1 MGEYQESATAVD
13 TGCDESLAGDFPVDI
28 GTLLSALN
36 KDMQANALFPNGLG
50 GPSRGA
56 TPVAGSGT
64 IATAAAAALAE
75 AAAAAN
81 QGSPTAQA
89 AAAANA
95 AALAAGK
102 GAPGSSSANAAAL
115 AAARASAANAAA
127 LNPNGASGSRALTPT
142 GNLGGRAGVGGL
154 GGTGVGGTGVGG
166 LGLGGTGLGGSGV
179 AGGVGGAKGA
189 GGGLGGT
196 GTGGLGGPGAGG
208 IGSAGGFGAGGL
220 AGASVL
226 GAGGMDGAGNAGAGR
241 PGSLTA
247 GGAANAAPAEA
258 LADVYHSSGGTHSS
272 PSLLAQSG
280 VKAYTQLLNTLS
292 QAGHS
297 EKSAEALTNTLLLTS
312 ATLKSAYQQAVAKL
326 PDLLQSKDWRFSV
339 SNGALVFA
347 AGNDELSSQ
356 ELTLL
361 RAAFGE
367 SEVEPFA
374 NEVASAITT
383 MEAKRST
390 GADMNSLAW
399 GRFPVDDN
407 NFEQVVDLRSYLT
420 STAPGG
426 KYSTNIRPE
435 VPLTLGGMYLGDLV
449 TTRSDFFRPDIPAR
463 SDALHRAV
471 EAAANAEVGMT
482 LHGRCTCGE
491 VTFTLENTFDYAY
504 YCHCSRCRM
513 RTGSAFAAI
522 GGASI
527 DKLQITTGNKHL
539 LIEGECSDGYGA
551 RCSRCYAFLF
561 AAVRGRQYVHVSLGV
576 LAGTPSRLPD
586 HHIYVASKAPWYQIT
601 DGLPQYDEL
610 PLPLARR

>member
-1 MGEYQESATAVD
+1 
-13 TGCDESLAGDFPVDI
+13 LVDI

-50 GPSRGA
+50 GASRSVAPAAGGGA
-56 TPVAGSGT
+56 

-95 AALAAGK
+95 AALAAAAGD
-102 GAPGSSSANAAAL
+102 GSPGSAANQAAL
-115 AAARASAANAAA
+115 VAARASAADAAA
-127 LNPNGASGSRALTPT
+127 LNPNGARGASGSTSA
-142 GNLGGRAGVGGL
+142 GGLGDL
-154 GGTGVGGTGVGG
+154 GGTGRG
-166 LGLGGTGLGGSGV
+166 
-179 AGGVGGAKGA
+179 GGAS
-189 GGGLGGT
+189 
-196 GTGGLGGPGAGG
+196 G
-208 IGSAGGFGAGGL
+208 IG
-220 AGASVL
+220 
-226 GAGGMDGAGNAGAGR
+226 GAGR
-241 PGSLTA
+241 PGSLGGGA
-247 GGAANAAPAEA
+247 GGAAANAAAAES
-258 LADVYHSSGGTHSS
+258 LADVYHSSGGTHPS

-280 VKAYTQLLNTLS
+280 VKAYTQLLSTLS

-312 ATLKSAYQQAVAKL
+312 ATLKSAYQQALTKL
-326 PDLLQSKDWRFSV
+326 PALLQSKDWRFSV
-339 SNGALVFA
+339 SNGTLVFA
-347 AGNDELSSQ
+347 AGKDDLSPQ
-356 ELTLL
+356 ELNLL

-367 SEVEPFA
+367 SDVEPFA
-374 NEVASAITT
+374 NEVAGAITT
-383 MEAKRST
+383 MESKRSA

-399 GRFPVDDN
+399 GRFRADDN

-420 STAPGG
+420 STAPGS
-426 KYSTNIRPE
+426 KYSTNIAADSPN

-463 SDALHRAV
+463 SDALDRAA
-471 EAAANAEVGMT
+471 EALSSAEAGLI

-527 DKLQITTGNKHL
+527 DKLKMTTGNKQL

-586 HHIYVASKAPWYQIT
+586 HHIYVASKAPWYSIT

-610 PLPLARR
+610 PLPLSRR

>member
-1 MGEYQESATAVD
+1 M
-13 TGCDESLAGDFPVDI
+13 DI

-50 GPSRGA
+50 GPGRGVA
-56 TPVAGSGT
+56 PTAGSGA

-95 AALAAGK
+95 AALTAAASNGS
-102 GAPGSSSANAAAL
+102 PGSAANAAAL

-127 LNPNGASGSRALTPT
+127 LNPNGTRGAGGLTLASGTSD
-142 GNLGGRAGVGGL
+142 
-154 GGTGVGGTGVGG
+154 
-166 LGLGGTGLGGSGV
+166 LGGSGRGGG
-179 AGGVGGAKGA
+179 AGGSGVGGSS
-189 GGGLGGT
+189 
-196 GTGGLGGPGAGG
+196 GTGGLGIGGPSGAGGAGWTGGPGAGG
-208 IGSAGGFGAGGL
+208 IAGMG
-220 AGASVL
+220 
-226 GAGGMDGAGNAGAGR
+226 GAGR
-241 PGSLTA
+241 PGSLGGGAA
-247 GGAANAAPAEA
+247 GGAAANAAAAES
-258 LADVYHSSGGTHSS
+258 LADVYHSSGGTHPS

-280 VKAYTQLLNTLS
+280 VKAYTQLLSTLS

-312 ATLKSAYQQAVAKL
+312 ATLKSAYQQALARL
-326 PDLLQSKDWRFSV
+326 PALLQSKDWRFSV
-339 SNGALVFA
+339 SNGTLVFA
-347 AGNDELSSQ
+347 AGKDDLSPQ
-356 ELTLL
+356 ELNLL

-367 SEVEPFA
+367 SDVEPFA
-374 NEVASAITT
+374 NEVAGAITT
-383 MEAKRST
+383 MESKRAA

-399 GRFPVDDN
+399 GRFRVDDN

-420 STAPGG
+420 STAPGS
-426 KYSTNIRPE
+426 KYSTNIAADSLN

-463 SDALHRAV
+463 TDALDRAA
-471 EAAANAEVGMT
+471 EALADAEAGLI

-527 DKLQITTGNKHL
+527 DKLQMTTGNKRL

-551 RCSRCYAFLF
+551 RCSRCFAFLF

-586 HHIYVASKAPWYQIT
+586 HHIYVASKAPWYSIT

-610 PLPLARR
+610 PLPLSRR

>member
-1 MGEYQESATAVD
+1 
-13 TGCDESLAGDFPVDI
+13 LVDI

-50 GPSRGA
+50 GPTRGA
-56 TPVAGSGT
+56 APPAGGGA
-64 IATAAAAALAE
+64 IATAAAALAE
-75 AAAAAN
+75 AAATAN
-81 QGSPTAQA
+81 QGSPNAQA

-95 AALAAGK
+95 AALAAAAGN
-102 GAPGSSSANAAAL
+102 GAAGSAANAAAL

-127 LNPNGASGSRALTPT
+127 LNPNATS
-142 GNLGGRAGVGGL
+142 GRANLSSLDRGSGAGAGFGTGSAGGTGGI
-154 GGTGVGGTGVGG
+154 GGTGVGGTSGAGSSGGIGGMGNPGG
-166 LGLGGTGLGGSGV
+166 LGN
-179 AGGVGGAKGA
+179 AGGM
-189 GGGLGGT
+189 
-196 GTGGLGGPGAGG
+196 GAGG
-208 IGSAGGFGAGGL
+208 IGGLGGG
-220 AGASVL
+220 
-226 GAGGMDGAGNAGAGR
+226 GR
-241 PGSLTA
+241 PGSLN
-247 GGAANAAPAEA
+247 GGASGSAANAAAAEA
-258 LADVYHSSGGTHSS
+258 LADVYHSSGGTHPS

-280 VKAYTQLLNTLS
+280 VKAYTQLLSALS

-312 ATLKSAYQQAVAKL
+312 ATLKSAYQQALSKL

-339 SNGALVFA
+339 SNGALVFD
-347 AGNDELSSQ
+347 AGKEELSSQ

-367 SEVEPFA
+367 SDVEPFA
-374 NEVASAITT
+374 NEVANAITT
-383 MEAKRST
+383 MDAKRST
-390 GADMNSLAW
+390 GADMGSLPWA
-399 GRFPVDDN
+399 RFRVDAN

-420 STAPGG
+420 STAPGS
-426 KYSTNIRPE
+426 KYSTNIAADSQNGVIHPE

-463 SDALHRAV
+463 TDALERAL
-471 EAAANAEVGMT
+471 EAQANAEVGMI

-491 VTFTLENTFDYAY
+491 VTFALENTFDYAY

-551 RCSRCYAFLF
+551 RCDRCYAFLF

-586 HHIYVASKAPWYQIT
+586 HHIYVASKAPWYQIS

-610 PLPLARR
+610 PLPLSRR

>member
-1 MGEYQESATAVD
+1 M
-13 TGCDESLAGDFPVDI
+13 
-28 GTLLSALN
+28 
-36 KDMQANALFPNGLG
+36 
-50 GPSRGA
+50 
-56 TPVAGSGT
+56 
-64 IATAAAAALAE
+64 
-75 AAAAAN
+75 
-81 QGSPTAQA
+81 
-89 AAAANA
+89 
-95 AALAAGK
+95 
-102 GAPGSSSANAAAL
+102 
-115 AAARASAANAAA
+115 
-127 LNPNGASGSRALTPT
+127 
-142 GNLGGRAGVGGL
+142 
-154 GGTGVGGTGVGG
+154 
-166 LGLGGTGLGGSGV
+166 
-179 AGGVGGAKGA
+179 
-189 GGGLGGT
+189 
-196 GTGGLGGPGAGG
+196 
-208 IGSAGGFGAGGL
+208 GSAGGAG
-220 AGASVL
+220 SP
-226 GAGGMDGAGNAGAGR
+226 GGSGGIGGAGR
-241 PGSLTA
+241 PGSLG
-247 GGAANAAPAEA
+247 GGASGGATTTTAAEA
-258 LADVYHSSGGTHSS
+258 LADVYHSSGGTRPS

-280 VKAYTQLLNTLS
+280 VKAYTQLLSALS
-292 QAGHS
+292 RAGHS

-312 ATLKSAYQQAVAKL
+312 AALKSAYQQALTRL

-347 AGNDELSSQ
+347 AGQDELSSQ

-367 SEVEPFA
+367 SDVEPFA
-374 NEVASAITT
+374 NEVANAITT
-383 MEAKRST
+383 MQAKRST

-399 GRFPVDDN
+399 GRFRVDDN

-426 KYSTNIRPE
+426 KYSTNIAVDSQNGMIHPE

-463 SDALHRAV
+463 TDALDRAAEV
-471 EAAANAEVGMT
+471 LANAEVGMI

-513 RTGSAFAAI
+513 RTGSAFAAV

-561 AAVRGRQYVHVSLGV
+561 AAVRARQYVHVSLGV

-610 PLPLARR
+610 PLPLSRR

>member
-1 MGEYQESATAVD
+1 
-13 TGCDESLAGDFPVDI
+13 VDI

-50 GPSRGA
+50 GPNRGA
-56 TPVAGSGT
+56 PSAAGGGAT
-64 IATAAAAALAE
+64 ATAAAAALAE
-75 AAAAAN
+75 AAAAAV
-81 QGSPTAQA
+81 QGPTAHA

-95 AALAAGK
+95 AALAAAASN
-102 GAPGSSSANAAAL
+102 GAPASAANAAVL
-115 AAARASAANAAA
+115 AAARASANVAA
-127 LNPNGASGSRALTPT
+127 LNPNASGGSRGTGAL
-142 GNLGGRAGVGGL
+142 
-154 GGTGVGGTGVGG
+154 GVGGTGG
-166 LGLGGTGLGGSGV
+166 LGAFGVGGTGSLG
-179 AGGVGGAKGA
+179 AFGVGGTGSLGA
-189 GGGLGGT
+189 FGVGGT
-196 GTGGLGGPGAGG
+196 GSLGALALGGTGGLGALGVS
-208 IGSAGGFGAGGL
+208 GS
-220 AGASVL
+220 
-226 GAGGMDGAGNAGAGR
+226 GGMGAARDLGVGGTAAMGSAGR
-241 PGSLTA
+241 PGSL
-247 GGAANAAPAEA
+247 GGNNGSGGAAANAAAE
-258 LADVYHSSGGTHSS
+258 ADVYHSSGGTYPS

-280 VKAYTQLLNTLS
+280 VKAYTQLLSTLS

-297 EKSAEALTNTLLLTS
+297 EKSAEALTNTLLVTS
-312 ATLKSAYQQAVAKL
+312 ATLKSAYQQALAKL
-326 PDLLQSKDWRFSV
+326 PGLLQTKDWRFSV

-347 AGNDELSSQ
+347 AGKDELSSQ

-367 SEVEPFA
+367 SDVEPFA
-374 NEVASAITT
+374 NEVANAITT
-383 MEAKRST
+383 MDAKRST

-399 GRFPVDDN
+399 GRFRVGDN

-420 STAPGG
+420 STAPGS
-426 KYSTNIRPE
+426 KYSTNVAADSQNGVIHAE

-463 SDALHRAV
+463 TDALDRA
-471 EAAANAEVGMT
+471 AQGLAKAEVGLI

-491 VTFTLENTFDYAY
+491 VNFTLENTFDYAY

-539 LIEGECSDGYGA
+539 LTEGECSDGYGA

-586 HHIYVASKAPWYQIT
+586 HHIYVASKAPWYRIT

-610 PLPLARR
+610 PIPLSRR

>member
-1 MGEYQESATAVD
+1 M
-13 TGCDESLAGDFPVDI
+13 DI

-50 GPSRGA
+50 GSNRGA
-56 TPVAGSGT
+56 VPTADGGG

-81 QGSPTAQA
+81 QGSSSTQV

-95 AALAAGK
+95 AALAAAAGN
-102 GAPGSSSANAAAL
+102 GAPASAANAAAL

-127 LNPNGASGSRALTPT
+127 LNPNAA
-142 GNLGGRAGVGGL
+142 GGRGAGGSTAGGF
-154 GGTGVGGTGVGG
+154 GS
-166 LGLGGTGLGGSGV
+166 LGGSGRGGG
-179 AGGVGGAKGA
+179 AGVGTGSA
-189 GGGLGGT
+189 GGT
-196 GTGGLGGPGAGG
+196 GTVGSIGTLGTNGAGGPGAGG
-208 IGSAGGFGAGGL
+208 IG
-220 AGASVL
+220 
-226 GAGGMDGAGNAGAGR
+226 GMGGAGR
-241 PGSLTA
+241 PGTLGGGGS
-247 GGAANAAPAEA
+247 GGAATATAAQA
-258 LADVYHSSGGTHSS
+258 LADVYHSSGGTYPS

-280 VKAYTQLLNTLS
+280 VKAYTQLLSALS

-312 ATLKSAYQQAVAKL
+312 AALKSAYQQALTKL
-326 PDLLQSKDWRFSV
+326 PALLQSKDWRFSV
-339 SNGALVFA
+339 SNGTLVFA
-347 AGNDELSSQ
+347 AGNDEVSPQ
-356 ELTLL
+356 ELNLL

-367 SEVEPFA
+367 SDVEPFA
-374 NEVASAITT
+374 NEVAGAITT
-383 MEAKRST
+383 MEAKRAAGT
-390 GADMNSLAW
+390 DMNSLAW
-399 GRFPVDDN
+399 GRFRVDDN

-420 STAPGG
+420 STAPGS
-426 KYSTNIRPE
+426 KYSTNIAADDQNGVIHPE

-463 SDALHRAV
+463 TDALDR
-471 EAAANAEVGMT
+471 AAAALAHAEVGLI

-491 VTFTLENTFDYAY
+491 INFTLENTFDYAY

-601 DGLPQYDEL
+601 DNLPQYDEL
-610 PLPLARR
+610 PLPLSRR

>member
-1 MGEYQESATAVD
+1 
-13 TGCDESLAGDFPVDI
+13 LVDI
-28 GTLLSALN
+28 GTLLSALT

-50 GPSRGA
+50 GPNRGA
-56 TPVAGSGT
+56 APAAGGGAT
-64 IATAAAAALAE
+64 ATAAAAALAE

-89 AAAANA
+89 TAAANA
-95 AALAAGK
+95 AALAAAAGN
-102 GAPGSSSANAAAL
+102 GSPGSAANAASL

-127 LNPNGASGSRALTPT
+127 LNPNAAGGSR
-142 GNLGGRAGVGGL
+142 
-154 GGTGVGGTGVGG
+154 
-166 LGLGGTGLGGSGV
+166 
-179 AGGVGGAKGA
+179 GA
-189 GGGLGGT
+189 GGST
-196 GTGGLGGPGAGG
+196 
-208 IGSAGGFGAGGL
+208 SAGGFAD
-220 AGASVL
+220 L
-226 GAGGMDGAGNAGAGR
+226 GGAGR
-241 PGSLTA
+241 PGSLGGGGA
-247 GGAANAAPAEA
+247 GGGAANAAAAEA
-258 LADVYHSSGGTHSS
+258 LADVYHSSDGTHPS

-280 VKAYTQLLNTLS
+280 VKAYTQLLSALS

-312 ATLKSAYQQAVAKL
+312 ATLKSAYQQALVKL
-326 PDLLQSKDWRFSV
+326 PVLLQSKDWRFSV
-339 SNGALVFA
+339 SNGTLVFA
-347 AGNDELSSQ
+347 AGKDDLSSQ
-356 ELTLL
+356 ELHIL

-367 SEVEPFA
+367 SDVEPFA
-374 NEVASAITT
+374 NEVAGAITT
-383 MEAKRST
+383 MEAKRAA

-399 GRFPVDDN
+399 GRFRVDDN

-420 STAPGG
+420 STAPGS
-426 KYSTNIRPE
+426 KYSTNIAADSQNGVIHPE

-463 SDALHRAV
+463 TDALDRAA
-471 EAAANAEVGMT
+471 EALAKAEAGLI

-513 RTGSAFAAI
+513 RTGSAFATI

-586 HHIYVASKAPWYQIT
+586 HHIYVASKAPWYSIT

-610 PLPLARR
+610 PLPLSRR